1 MKKILSL
8 ILAVILL
15 AGIGI
20 AVRASS
26 ITEDTPEATQ
36 SVQAVYQ
43 TEGETPAVIRVDI
56 AWTGMS
62 FTYNGP
68 SQPQWDAE
76 NHKYVSSE
84 GHWSPSNAAITI
96 TNHSNAIIQADIGYR
111 ALDAFSDTS
120 MFFTDHSPV
129 IGSADTSKTGS
140 GEPCSVTIEAI
151 PGGTLSDKATS
162 VTSIGTV
169 TVRVGTDLGSDPH
182 ITAFEK
188 IFKDHEKL
196 MQAGH
201 DPQNMERGTVYI
213 RSVEDAEK
221 LLAAM
226 DTLSDQICGTQ
237 FEQADRNKAL
247 NELIAMFYGALAIK
261 Q

>member
-8 ILAVILL
+8 ILAVSLL

-84 GHWSPSNAAITI
+84 GYWSPSNAAITI

-120 MFFTDHSPV
+120 QTILRLSVLQIPARPAPANPALLPLKRFPAVPCLTKPPPSPASELSPS
-129 IGSADTSKTGS
+129 GSA
-140 GEPCSVTIEAI
+140 PIWEAI
-151 PGGTLSDKATS
+151 PISRPSKRFSKTMK
-162 VTSIGTV
+162 
-169 TVRVGTDLGSDPH
+169 
-182 ITAFEK
+182 
-188 IFKDHEKL
+188 
-196 MQAGH
+196 
-201 DPQNMERGTVYI
+201 N
-213 RSVEDAEK
+213 
-221 LLAAM
+221 
-226 DTLSDQICGTQ
+226 
-237 FEQADRNKAL
+237 
-247 NELIAMFYGALAIK
+247 
-261 Q
+261 